1 VEHIDDSMTA
11 IKEALAQPPLPAQEC
26 PNLEDCKG
34 FCFQC
39 EYFNAETGMTE
50 YPAAQ
55 PAQEPVDNDFF
66 KSLANKKQSPDQR
79 PWVGLTDE
87 EAQWLYDNCRTPSN
101 LIDMVEARLKE
112 KNT

>member
-1 VEHIDDSMTA
+1 MTGYESKRA
-11 IKEALAQPPLPAQEC
+11 AAQDRVNYGASSNYPP
-26 PNLEDCKG
+26 
-34 FCFQC
+34 
-39 EYFNAETGMTE
+39 
-50 YPAAQ
+50 Q
-55 PAQEPVDNDFF
+55 PAQEPVAWYHNDFGVVEF
-66 KSLANKKQSPDQR
+66 SRIPRAGWKPLYAAPPQR